1 MEFKHYSVMLSEA
14 IEGLDIKPDGVYAD
28 LTLGG
33 SGHSKEIAKR
43 LTTGKLIAV
52 DKDTDALNVGRQRLE
67 GYNVEFIHS
76 DFKEVIPTL
85 PKVDG
90 ILMDLG
96 VSSYQID
103 NPERGFSYRN
113 DGELDMRMDLTA
125 PLTAKNVVN
134 EYEEG
139 EIADI
144 LFRYG
149 EERYAR
155 KIAQNIVKERQQSPI
170 TTTSRLAE
178 IIEKSIP
185 PKERFKGGHPARR
198 SFQAIRIEV
207 NGELAGLYE
216 SVLSAIDRLNKGGR
230 LCIITFHS
238 LEDRA
243 VKQAMRYAELDCICP
258 PQSPICTCNKVKE
271 VKCITKK
278 PILPS
283 REELAENK
291 RSESAKLRIA
301 EKLI

>member
-238 LEDRA
+238 LEDRT

-283 REELAENK
+283 KEELAENK

>member
-125 PLTAKNVVN
+125 PLTAKKVVN

-243 VKQAMRYAELDCICP
+243 VKQAMRYAELDCICL

-283 REELAENK
+283 KEELAENK